1 MGLQRE
7 LKKTI
12 VYRKEEYSCG
22 HREKTFDMTAVMI
35 LVILFIVFNVG
46 SL

>member
-22 HREKTFDMTAVMI
+22 HRKDI
-35 LVILFIVFNVG
+35 LHDRSDDISHIVYCF
-46 SL
+46 